1 VTRAETNRREH
12 RMLILMLAVL
22 EVVAVSLLLGGI
34 VWDIESLK
42 VAAYA
47 VGMPVTLALLGNLGL
62 YLTWS
67 DKT

>member
-1 VTRAETNRREH
+1 
-12 RMLILMLAVL
+12 MLILMLAVL